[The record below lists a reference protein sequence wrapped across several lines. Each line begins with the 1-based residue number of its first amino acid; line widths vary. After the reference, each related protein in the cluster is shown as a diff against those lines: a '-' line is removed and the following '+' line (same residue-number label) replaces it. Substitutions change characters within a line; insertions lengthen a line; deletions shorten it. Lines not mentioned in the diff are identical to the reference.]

1 MPIIQKCF
9 IVRKVTKNLQISVQ
23 RKLPFLHLISVER
36 LIYYAKM
43 KRILVFLLTV
53 LTLISCSDLRTESR
67 SDIIYDITPIVLH
80 IYVNDADGRNLLD
93 GREGSLDT
101 KNISATYEGET
112 YSVELQT
119 KYYMPRFRGLVL
131 KKDSNGNNELV
142 FGELDGA
149 KNLDYVDL
157 VISWGNGTSDTITI
171 FNDYKV
177 KSNGKLDITRRF
189 YVNGKKMDSDIA
201 KFVFVK

>member
-43 KRILVFLLTV
+43 KRILIFLLTV

-101 KNISATYEGET
+101 KNISAAYEGET

-119 KYYMPRFRGLVL
+119 KYYMPSFRGLVL
-131 KKDSNGNNELV
+131 KKDSAGNNKLV

>member
-1 MPIIQKCF
+1 MPMIQKCF

-43 KRILVFLLTV
+43 KRILIFLLTV

-119 KYYMPRFRGLVL
+119 KYYMPSFRGLVL
-131 KKDSNGNNELV
+131 KKDSAGNNKLV

-189 YVNGKKMDSDIA
+189 YVNGKKMDSDTD

>member
-1 MPIIQKCF
+1 
-9 IVRKVTKNLQISVQ
+9 
-23 RKLPFLHLISVER
+23 
-36 LIYYAKM
+36 M

-53 LTLISCSDLRTESR
+53 LTLISCSDLRTEYR

-93 GREGSLDT
+93 DREGSLDT

-119 KYYMPRFRGLVL
+119 KYYMPSFRGLVL
-131 KKDSNGNNELV
+131 KKD
-142 FGELDGA
+142 
-149 KNLDYVDL
+149 
-157 VISWGNGTSDTITI
+157 
-171 FNDYKV
+171 
-177 KSNGKLDITRRF
+177 SNGKLDITRRF

>member
-23 RKLPFLHLISVER
+23 RKLPFLHLVNEKR

-43 KRILVFLLTV
+43 KRILIFLLTV
-53 LTLISCSDLRTESR
+53 LTLISCSDLRTEYR
-67 SDIIYDITPIVLH
+67 SDMIYDITPIVLH

-119 KYYMPRFRGLVL
+119 KYYMPSFRGLIL

-189 YVNGKKMDSDIA
+189 YVNGNKMDRDID

>member
-43 KRILVFLLTV
+43 KRILIFLLTV

-119 KYYMPRFRGLVL
+119 KYYMPSFRGLVL
-131 KKDSNGNNELV
+131 KKDSAGNNKLV

-189 YVNGKKMDSDIA
+189 YVNGKKMDSDTD

>member
-43 KRILVFLLTV
+43 KRILIFLLTV

-119 KYYMPRFRGLVL
+119 KYYMPSFRGLVL
-131 KKDSNGNNELV
+131 KKDSAGNNKLV

>member
-1 MPIIQKCF
+1 
-9 IVRKVTKNLQISVQ
+9 
-23 RKLPFLHLISVER
+23 
-36 LIYYAKM
+36 M
-43 KRILVFLLTV
+43 KRILIFILTV
-53 LTLISCSDLRTESR
+53 LTLSSCSDLRTEYR
-67 SDIIYDITPIVLH
+67 SDIIYDINPIVLH
-80 IYVNDADGRNLLD
+80 IYVNDADDRNLLD

-119 KYYMPRFRGLVL
+119 KYYMPSFRGLVL

>member
-43 KRILVFLLTV
+43 KRILIFLLTV
-53 LTLISCSDLRTESR
+53 LTLISCSDLRTEYR

-93 GREGSLDT
+93 GLEGSLDT
-101 KNISATYEGET
+101 KKISATYEGEI
-112 YSVELQT
+112 YNVELQT
-119 KYYMPRFRGLVL
+119 KYYMPSFRGLVL

>member
-23 RKLPFLHLISVER
+23 RKLPFLHLISVES

-43 KRILVFLLTV
+43 KRILIFLFTV
-53 LTLISCSDLRTESR
+53 LTLSSCSDLRTESR

-119 KYYMPRFRGLVL
+119 KYYMPSFRGLVL
-131 KKDSNGNNELV
+131 KKDSAGNNKLV

-189 YVNGKKMDSDIA
+189 YVNGKKMDRDID

>member
-43 KRILVFLLTV
+43 KRILIFLLTV
-53 LTLISCSDLRTESR
+53 LTLLSCSDLRTESR

-119 KYYMPRFRGLVL
+119 KYYMPSFRGLVL
-131 KKDSNGNNELV
+131 KKDSAGNNKLV

-201 KFVFVK
+201 KFMFVK

>member
-43 KRILVFLLTV
+43 KRILIFLLTV

-119 KYYMPRFRGLVL
+119 KYYMPSFRGLVL
-131 KKDSNGNNELV
+131 KKDSAGNNKLV

-149 KNLDYVDL
+149 KNLE
-157 VISWGNGTSDTITI
+157 ISWGNGTSDTITI